1 MTNSNDS
8 ITIPTEILEII
19 TNNFD
24 SWLNKQGYLHTKTFK
39 SKAPQILQKWLQD
52 NCYPYS
58 ILKVIKTNNT
68 TQLDIPKCPTCGKS
82 LGIDGLIKGK
92 EYCSIGCVSR
102 STKVQ
107 EKARTTNLK
116 KFGVEH
122 PAQNGKI
129 KEKMQLT
136 NIKKYGSVSPFGN
149 KTVQEKIKNT
159 NIERYGDENPFR
171 YGGKRFTEL
180 MVEKFGVEHPSQNEE
195 VLQRMKTTNMERYGV
210 DNASKVQSVKD
221 KISRQWRS
229 PYWTSLVDTLKNKH
243 ITVNSTKEEYLVDE
257 TLHLKC
263 DMCNHEWIRNGKE
276 EKYGNR
282 PQYIVCPDCASKQYS
297 IKEKEVLEF
306 VKSLTNEQIVENDR
320 TVLGGKELDILIP
333 TLNLAIEFNGTYF
346 HSTNNFKD
354 ISKTYHAEKTNKCR
368 EKGIRLIHIFEY
380 EWDSCKEKIQNLIKS
395 AIGVYDT
402 VLYARM
408 CLVKPISASEYCEF
422 LQKYHLQSSV
432 NSPIRFGLFYG
443 NKLVSVIGFGQSRFE
458 PDTVELHRYC
468 VKSGYRIIGG
478 FSKLIAHSNIK
489 NFVTYVDMAHF
500 DGNGY
505 KTLGFIEESI
515 TPPNYVYVRDREV
528 VSRYRTQK
536 HKLKDFL
543 GEENFDAN
551 LSEIENMT
559 NNRWLQI
566 YDSGQM
572 KMRYIG

>member
-1 MTNSNDS
+1 MISQDC
-8 ITIPTEILEII
+8 IIIPTEILEII
-19 TNNFD
+19 CNNFD
-24 SWLNKQGYLHTKTFK
+24 SWKNKQGYLHTYTFK
-39 SKAPQILQKWLQD
+39 RKAPQILQKWLHD
-52 NCYPYS
+52 NGYPYG
-58 ILKVIKTNNT
+58 ILRLIKINNT
-68 TQLDIPKCPTCGKS
+68 TRLDIPKCPICGKS
-82 LGIDGLIKGK
+82 LGIDGLIKGR
-92 EYCSIGCVSR
+92 EYCSFECASKSSKAR
-102 STKVQ
+102 
-107 EKARTTNLK
+107 EKARLTNLKRYGVEHAVQNSAIKEKMKQTNLK
-116 KFGVEH
+116 K
-122 PAQNGKI
+122 
-129 KEKMQLT
+129 
-136 NIKKYGSVSPFGN
+136 YGSTSPFGN
-149 KTVQEKIKNT
+149 KTVKEKIKST
-159 NIERYGDENPFR
+159 NLERYGDANPFSF
-171 YGGKRFTEL
+171 GGKRFTDL
-180 MVEKFGVEHPSQNEE
+180 MVERYGVEHAAQSEE
-195 VLQRMKTTNMERYGV
+195 VLQRMKNTNMDRYGV
-210 DNASKVQSVKD
+210 DNVSKVQSIKD

-229 PYWTSLVDTLKNKH
+229 PYWTTLVDALKNKH

-263 DMCNHEWIRNGKE
+263 DRCNHEWIRNGKE

-282 PQYIVCPDCASKQYS
+282 PQYIVCPNCASKQYS

-306 VKSLTNEQIVENDR
+306 VKSLTNEHIVENDR

-346 HSTNNFKD
+346 HSTNTFKD
-354 ISKTYHAEKTNKCR
+354 ISNTYHAEKTNKCR

-395 AIGVYDT
+395 AIGVYDA

-443 NKLVSVIGFGQSRFE
+443 NELVSVIGFGQSRFE
-458 PDTVELHRYC
+458 SDTVELHRYC

-489 NFVTYVDMAHF
+489 DFVTYVDMAHF

-515 TPPNYVYVRDREV
+515 TPPNYVYVRDGDV

-572 KMRYIG
+572 KMRYTK